1 MPTLIE
7 QVKSRLFIAS
17 SRPSQD
23 ALEGAYP
30 SILRGRSLDFEDLH
44 RYEFGDDIRDID
56 WRATAR
62 LGTPLVKR
70 SRAER
75 AQTVLFA
82 VDTGRSMAALAAD
95 QAPKRDLAILATG
108 VLAYLSIRH
117 GDRFALVH
125 GDAAGVTRTPARR
138 TEGALETALRAIRD
152 AISPASA
159 PSDRDRVLDFIVRT
173 VRRRCILVVISDRA
187 PVTEETGRLVRRLR
201 AQHDL
206 LWLTLSDADPVPDE
220 RHPRASRAD
229 VDTGWR
235 IPDFLAGDDDVV
247 AEIRAAD
254 RAEDAVRDALLEG
267 SRVTH
272 IALDGQATAVPALLA
287 ALDRRSRVRDR

>member
-30 SILRGRSLDFEDLH
+30 SVLRGRSLDFEDLH

-75 AQTVLFA
+75 AQTVVFA

-95 QAPKRDLAILATG
+95 NAPKRDLAILATG
-108 VLAYLSIRH
+108 VLGYLSIRH
-117 GDRFALVH
+117 GDRFALVS
-125 GDAAGVTRTPARR
+125 GDAAGVRRTATRR
-138 TEGALETALRAIRD
+138 TEGALESALRTIQRD
-152 AISPASA
+152 VSPSGA
-159 PSDRDRVLDFIVRT
+159 PSSRDRVLDYVVRT
-173 VRRRCILVVISDRA
+173 VRKRCILVVVTDRA
-187 PVTEETGRLVRRLR
+187 PVTAETARLVRRLR

-206 LWLTLSDADPVPDE
+206 VWVTVSDADPVPDAW
-220 RHPRASRAD
+220 RPDRKRAD
-229 VDTGWR
+229 VDTGWT
-235 IPDFLAGDDDVV
+235 IPDFLAGDADVV
-247 AEIRAAD
+247 AEIRDRD
-254 RAEDAVRDALLEG
+254 RAEDEARASLLDG
-267 SRVTH
+267 AHVTH
-272 IALDGQATAVPALLA
+272 VELSSQATAVPELLA
-287 ALDRRSRVRDR
+287 ALDRRSRVRGR